1 MYREPLS
8 YKVYTSI
15 IGVIYRDGIYIY
27 IRTNGPYR
35 SGYRRREVW
44 ITRARLLRLYRVSI
58 CYIHS
63 VKGWGLVFGTQTDPI
78 SCYMYYMETYT
89 RLNYK
94 VASWRCHRDL
104 NGGSSLLR
112 IFLLCVC
119 RVIHESRDSTLGI
132 TRKTAQRVCLFPPRA
147 KAHMH
152 VLLCVYLPLVAVFL
166 SLRKS
171 D

>member
-1 MYREPLS
+1 
-8 YKVYTSI
+8 
-15 IGVIYRDGIYIY
+15 
-27 IRTNGPYR
+27 
-35 SGYRRREVW
+35 
-44 ITRARLLRLYRVSI
+44 
-58 CYIHS
+58 
-63 VKGWGLVFGTQTDPI
+63 
-78 SCYMYYMETYT
+78 MYYMETYT

-152 VLLCVYLPLVAVFL
+152 VLLCVYLPLVAVFFVAAQIRL
-166 SLRKS
+166 GNIPCESERGARKS
-171 D
+171 SYERLRVDVDAGLCIYVYILQSPLSRHGARKYRWMKDSVHLFYIILMYSA